1 LNTASILVNGR
12 PRRTVDVL
20 DRGFQYGDGV
30 FTTIAVRAG
39 IPLFLDRHLDRL
51 QRDCAA
57 VGMPWV
63 GKDTLL
69 REVEQVLT
77 NQGDGVLKIQ
87 LTRGVG
93 GRGYRPPAS
102 VAPTRVIA
110 LHPSVSYPASHEQ
123 DGVVVR
129 LCSTPL
135 GINPCLAG
143 IKHMNRLEQILA
155 RSEWGDSDYAEGLM
169 FDQDDQLV
177 EGTMSNVFLVRDGR
191 LLTPVLDRCG
201 IQGVMRSILIEAAR
215 GLGFEVYECRLTAK
229 ELERADEVFLSNSV
243 IGLWPVR
250 RVEGRAYE
258 IGSITRRMREWLKT
272 STQQAISAGFP
283 G

>member
-1 LNTASILVNGR
+1 MNTASILINGL
-12 PRRTVDVL
+12 PRQTVDVL

-39 IPLFLDRHLDRL
+39 IPLFLNRHLDRL
-51 QRDCAA
+51 HRDCA
-57 VGMPWV
+57 VLGIPWV

-69 REVEQVLT
+69 REVEQLLA
-77 NQGDGVLKIQ
+77 NQGEGVLKIQ

-102 VAPTRVIA
+102 VAPTRVLA
-110 LHPSVSYPASHEQ
+110 LHPSVNYPASHEQ

-129 LCSTPL
+129 FCSTRL

-155 RSEWGDSDYAEGLM
+155 RSEWGDSDCAEGLM

-177 EGTMSNVFLVRDGR
+177 EGTMSNIFLVRDGR
-191 LLTPVLDRCG
+191 LLTPLLDRCG

-215 GLGFEVYECRLTAK
+215 GLGFEVSESRLTTK
-229 ELERADEVFLSNSV
+229 ELEMADEVFLSNSV

-250 RVEGRAYE
+250 RIEGRAYE
-258 IGSITRRMREWLKT
+258 IGSISRRMREWLKT
-272 STQQAISAGFP
+272 TTQQAISGGFL

>member
-1 LNTASILVNGR
+1 LNTASILINGL
-12 PRRTVDVL
+12 PRQTVDVL

-51 QRDCAA
+51 QRDCIAL
-57 VGMPWV
+57 GMPSV

-69 REVEQVLT
+69 REVEHVLT
-77 NQGDGVLKIQ
+77 DQGDGVLKIQ
-87 LTRGVG
+87 LTRGIG
-93 GRGYRPPAS
+93 GRGYRPPVA
-102 VAPTRVIA
+102 VAPTRVLA
-110 LHPSVSYPASHEQ
+110 LHPSTSYPASHEQ

-129 LCSTPL
+129 FCSTRL
-135 GINPCLAG
+135 GINPYLAG

-155 RSEWGDSDYAEGLM
+155 RSEWGDTDSAEGLM

-177 EGTMSNVFLVRDGR
+177 EGTMSNVFLVKNGR
-191 LLTPVLDRCG
+191 LLTPLLDRCG
-201 IQGVMRSILIEAAR
+201 IRGVMRSVLIEAAQ
-215 GLGFEVYECRLTAK
+215 GLGFEVSECRLTAK
-229 ELERADEVFLSNSV
+229 ELEMSDEVFLSNSV

-250 RVEGRAYE
+250 RIEGRAYE
-258 IGSITRRMREWLKT
+258 KGSITRRMREWLKT
-272 STQQAISAGFP
+272 TTQQAISAGFP